1 MKVFFRFLKE
11 YPKESVLAPLFKLLE
26 ACFDLL
32 VPLVVAK
39 IIDDGIGGGDKGLIL
54 RLVIVLC
61 VLALVG
67 LASALCAQY
76 FAARAATGSAAR
88 LRRDLF
94 AHLQGFTYAQ
104 TDKVGVS
111 TMITRLTS
119 DVNQLQS
126 GVNMTLRLL
135 LRSPI
140 IVLGS
145 VVLAFTIDVSS
156 AWIFAVTVPIL
167 AVVVFGIIL
176 GGIPLYKKVQAKLD
190 GVTAA
195 TRENLNGTRVIRA
208 FCKEDEEIE
217 GFRKISRE
225 HSRLQNVAG
234 RLSALMN
241 PLTYLL
247 LNLATI
253 LLIWLG
259 GFGVDEGALT
269 RGELV
274 ALVNYMTQILVELV
288 KLADTIFLVTKAVAC
303 GNRVGAVLDAP
314 ARMNITLDNCETDG
328 YAVSFNG
335 VSLTYGEGGEAA
347 LSNIDLKI
355 NSGETVGI
363 IGGTGSGK
371 TSLVNLIPRFYE
383 ASEGCVRVFGKN
395 VASYQPEALRERIGI
410 VPQKAVLFRGTVRSN
425 LLWGNENATD
435 EQLWAA
441 LRDAQAEDFVRS
453 KEGGLDAAVEEGGRN
468 FSGGQRQRLTI
479 ARALVRRPELL
490 ILDDSSSAL
499 DYVTD
504 AALRSAIKN
513 LDYSPTVFIITQR
526 TASVKGADKIVVL
539 EDGKIC
545 GVGRHN
551 ELLERCDVYREIHES
566 QFKGGDE
573 V

>member
-39 IIDDGIGGGDKGLIL
+39 IIDDGIGGGDRGLIV

-67 LASALCAQY
+67 LASALSAQY

-126 GVNMTLRLL
+126 GVNMTLRLF

-140 IVLGS
+140 IVIGS
-145 VVLAFTIDVSS
+145 VVLAFTIDVPS
-156 AWIFAVTVPIL
+156 ALIFAVTVPVL
-167 AVVVFGIIL
+167 AAVVFGIIL

-217 GFRKISRE
+217 SFRKISRE
-225 HSRLQNVAG
+225 HSVLQNVAG

-259 GFGVDEGALT
+259 GFQVDEGALS

-314 ARMNITLDNCETDG
+314 AGMDVIDDESDGDG
-328 YAVSFNG
+328 YAVSFDD
-335 VSLTYGEGGEAA
+335 VSLSYSEGGEAA
-347 LSNIDLKI
+347 LSDINLKI
-355 NSGETVGI
+355 SAGETVGI

-383 ASEGCVRVFGKN
+383 ASEGSVRVFGKN

-453 KEGGLDAAVEEGGRN
+453 KEGGLDATVEEGGRN

-504 AALRSAIKN
+504 AALRSAIKR

-539 EDGKIC
+539 DDGKIC
-545 GVGRHN
+545 GVGRHG
-551 ELLERCDVYREIHES
+551 ELLENCDVYREIHES
-566 QFKGGDE
+566 QFKGGDA

>member
-32 VPLVVAK
+32 VPLVVAS
-39 IIDDGIGGGDKGLIL
+39 IIDDGIGGGDRGLIVK
-54 RLVIVLC
+54 LVLLLC
-61 VLALVG
+61 GLAVVG
-67 LASALCAQY
+67 LTCALFAQY

-94 AHLQGFTYAQ
+94 AHLQGFSYSQ

-140 IVLGS
+140 IVFGA
-145 VVLAFTIDVSS
+145 VILAFTIDVSA
-156 AWIFAVTVPIL
+156 AWIFAVIVPVL
-167 AVVVFGIIL
+167 AVVVFGIII

-190 GVTAA
+190 GVTSA
-195 TRENLNGTRVIRA
+195 TRENLHGVRVIRA
-208 FCKEDEEIE
+208 FCKEDEEVE
-217 GFRKISRE
+217 AFRKISRE
-225 HSRLQNVAG
+225 HSKLQNIAG

-253 LLIWLG
+253 ALIWMG
-259 GFGVDEGALT
+259 AFRVDDGDLT
-269 RGELV
+269 RGQLV

-303 GNRVGAVLDAP
+303 GNRVGAVLDTP
-314 ARMNITLDNCETDG
+314 VGMDIITDEKENDG
-328 YAVSFNG
+328 YAVSFCN
-335 VSLTYGEGGEAA
+335 VTLSYNNGGEAA
-347 LSNIDLKI
+347 LKDIDFTV
-355 NSGETVGI
+355 SPGETVGI

-383 ASEGCVRVFGKN
+383 ASEGEVRVFGKN
-395 VASYQPEALRERIGI
+395 VASYTPEALRERIGI
-410 VPQKAVLFRGTVRSN
+410 VPQKAVLFRGSVRTN
-425 LLWGNENATD
+425 LLWGNENASED
-435 EQLWAA
+435 QLWSA
-441 LRDAQAEDFVRS
+441 LRDAQAEDFVREKS
-453 KEGGLDAAVEEGGRN
+453 GALDAPVEEGGRN

-479 ARALVRRPELL
+479 ARALVRRPEIL

-499 DYVTD
+499 DFVTD
-504 AALRSAIKN
+504 AALRGAIKR
-513 LDYSPTVFIITQR
+513 LDYDPTVFIITQR
-526 TASVKGADKIVVL
+526 TASVRHADKIVVL
-539 EDGKIC
+539 DDGKIC
-545 GVGRHN
+545 GIGTHE
-551 ELLERCDVYREIHES
+551 ELLRNCDVYREIHQS

-573 V
+573 A

>member
-11 YPKESVLAPLFKLLE
+11 YPRESVLAPLFKLLE

-39 IIDDGIGGGDKGLIL
+39 IIDDGIGGGDRGLIV

-67 LASALCAQY
+67 LASALSAQY

-88 LRRDLF
+88 LRRELF

-111 TMITRLTS
+111 AMITRLTS

-126 GVNMTLRLL
+126 GVNMTLRLF

-140 IVLGS
+140 IVIGS
-145 VVLAFTIDVSS
+145 VILAFTIDVPS
-156 AWIFAVTVPIL
+156 AWIFAVTVPVL
-167 AVVVFGIIL
+167 AAVVFGIIL
-176 GGIPLYKKVQAKLD
+176 GGIPLYKRVQAKLD

-208 FCKEDEEIE
+208 FCKEDEEIAD
-217 GFRKISRE
+217 FRRISRE
-225 HSRLQNVAG
+225 HSLLQNAAG

-253 LLIWLG
+253 ALIWLG
-259 GFGVDEGALT
+259 GAQVDEGALT

-288 KLADTIFLVTKAVAC
+288 KLADTIFLVTKAMAC

-314 ARMNITLDNCETDG
+314 VGMAIIPDDG
-328 YAVSFNG
+328 EHDGCAVSFEG
-335 VSLTYGEGGEAA
+335 VSLTYGDGGEAA
-347 LSNIDLKI
+347 LSDIDLKI
-355 NSGETVGI
+355 DTGTTVGI

-383 ASEGCVRVFGKN
+383 ASEGSVRVFGKS
-395 VASYQPEALRERIGI
+395 VSSYTPDALRERIGI
-410 VPQKAVLFRGTVRSN
+410 VPQKAVLFCGTVRSN

-435 EQLWAA
+435 DELWAA
-441 LRDAQAEDFVRS
+441 LRAAQAEDFVRS

-504 AALRSAIKN
+504 AALRGAIKN
-513 LDYSPTVFIITQR
+513 LDYSPTVLIITQR

-539 EDGKIC
+539 DDGRIC
-545 GVGRHN
+545 GVGKHSQ
-551 ELLERCDVYREIHES
+551 LLDSCDVYREIHES
-566 QFKGGDE
+566 QFKGGDA